1 MEWSTLFSIDIIFL
15 LALLSIGMPVAIAFS
30 LINII
35 SLLILRGPNSIF
47 LLINS
52 MFDVSTSFSLVAIP
66 LYILLGEILFH
77 SNAVNIIF
85 DAVDKNI
92 GSVRARLF
100 IVTFLVSTIFAAL
113 SGSAI
118 AVAAML
124 GVTILPE
131 MIKRG
136 YNKSLIAG
144 TICAGANLAPIIPPS
159 ILVIVVGML
168 AQVSIARLLLAGV
181 VPGLIISSCSII
193 YILIRVKLNPEIAP
207 DYDVTKISFKEK
219 IVSLIKSL
227 PFTLIIFLVLGLIL
241 LGVATPTE
249 SAATGVIGAIIVS
262 FIYNRKLFIPI
273 SKSVYSTMRTTGMIL
288 LIMASSKAFS
298 QIFAISGASAGIV
311 EIINNLSIH
320 PLLMLAVLNLI
331 PLILCCF
338 MDQTSLLMILVPIYL
353 PIVRVLSFDPIWFWI
368 LILINVT
375 IGGMSPP
382 FGYVLFSLKGA
393 AGDRIKIEEIYK
405 GVFIFI
411 IIYILVMILIVCFPE
426 IALWLPS
433 KI

>member
-1 MEWSTLFSIDIIFL
+1 
-15 LALLSIGMPVAIAFS
+15 
-30 LINII
+30 
-35 SLLILRGPNSIF
+35 
-47 LLINS
+47 
-52 MFDVSTSFSLVAIP
+52 
-66 LYILLGEILFH
+66 
-77 SNAVNIIF
+77 
-85 DAVDKNI
+85 
-92 GSVRARLF
+92 
-100 IVTFLVSTIFAAL
+100 
-113 SGSAI
+113 
-118 AVAAML
+118 ML